1 MRKAYWSGKL
11 TEKTEKTDSKTS
23 LETAEPNRRLTNRQ
37 KEFAK
42 HYIEGRYSN
51 AECARK
57 AGYAEDS
64 AHVQASKLLNGRD
77 FPLVVEHIAEEREA
91 RERKYGVTLI
101 NQLKRFDELSH
112 SAEEAGQFSA
122 AINAE
127 KIRSSLG
134 GLTIDRRETT
144 NVHKY
149 DELSREEITARLAK
163 LREKY
168 PAAFIEGEYSE
179 ATDVETRAEPMAAI
193 EADFTEENPRDED

>member
-1 MRKAYWSGKL
+1 MRKAYWSGIL

>member
-1 MRKAYWSGKL
+1 MTDE
-11 TEKTEKTDSKTS
+11 TEKVDN
-23 LETAEPNRRLTNRQ
+23 ANAVEPVRRLTNRQ
-37 KEFAK
+37 TEFAK
-42 HYIEGRYSN
+42 YYIEGRYSN

-64 AHVQASKLLNGRD
+64 ANVQASKLLNGRD
-77 FPLVVEHIAEEREA
+77 FPLVVEYIAEEREA

-149 DELSREEITARLAK
+149 DDLTREEITARLAK
-163 LREKY
+163 LQEKY
-168 PAAFIEGEYSE
+168 PAAFIEGDYSE
-179 ATDVETRAEPMAAI
+179 VTDVETRTEPMA
-193 EADFTEENPRDED
+193 TLEEKPAAEDTRDED

>member
-1 MRKAYWSGKL
+1 M

-77 FPLVVEHIAEEREA
+77 FPLVVEYIAEEREA

>member
-1 MRKAYWSGKL
+1 MTDE
-11 TEKTEKTDSKTS
+11 TEKVDN
-23 LETAEPNRRLTNRQ
+23 ANAVEPVRRLTNRQ

-64 AHVQASKLLNGRD
+64 ANVQASKLLNGRD
-77 FPLVVEHIAEEREA
+77 FPLVVEYIAEEREA

-149 DELSREEITARLAK
+149 DDLTREEITARLAK
-163 LREKY
+163 LQEKY
-168 PAAFIEGEYSE
+168 PAAFIEGDYSE
-179 ATDVETRAEPMAAI
+179 VTDVETRTEPMA
-193 EADFTEENPRDED
+193 TLEEKPTAEDTRDED

>member
-1 MRKAYWSGKL
+1 MRKAYWSGIL
-11 TEKTEKTDSKTS
+11 TEKTEKIDSKTS

-37 KEFAK
+37 KEFAR

-77 FPLVVEHIAEEREA
+77 FPLVVEYIAEEREA

>member
-1 MRKAYWSGKL
+1 MRKAYWSGNL
-11 TEKTEKTDSKTS
+11 TEKTEKTDSKTAI
-23 LETAEPNRRLTNRQ
+23 ETAEPTRRLTNRQ
-37 KEFAK
+37 KEFAR
-42 HYIEGRYSN
+42 HYIEGRFSN

-64 AHVQASKLLNGRD
+64 ANVQASKLLNGRD
-77 FPLVVEHIAEEREA
+77 FPLVVEYIAEEREA

-112 SAEEAGQFSA
+112 NAEEAGQFSA

-163 LREKY
+163 LQDKY

-179 ATDVETRAEPMAAI
+179 ATDVETRTKPMEAI
-193 EADFTEENPRDED
+193 EAELTTENPHDKD

>member
-1 MRKAYWSGKL
+1 L

>member
-1 MRKAYWSGKL
+1 M
-11 TEKTEKTDSKTS
+11 TEKTEKTDSKTAI
-23 LETAEPNRRLTNRQ
+23 ETAEPTRRLTNRQ
-37 KEFAK
+37 KEFAR
-42 HYIEGRYSN
+42 HYIEGRFSN

-64 AHVQASKLLNGRD
+64 ANVQASKLLNGRD
-77 FPLVVEHIAEEREA
+77 FPLVVEYIAEEREA

-112 SAEEAGQFSA
+112 NAEEAGQFSA

-163 LREKY
+163 LQDKY

-179 ATDVETRAEPMAAI
+179 ATDVETRTKPVEAI
-193 EADFTEENPRDED
+193 EAELTTENPHDKD

>member
-1 MRKAYWSGKL
+1 M
-11 TEKTEKTDSKTS
+11 TEKTEKTDSKTAV
-23 LETAEPNRRLTNRQ
+23 ETAEPTRRLTNRQ
-37 KEFAK
+37 KEFAR
-42 HYIEGRYSN
+42 HYIEGRFSN

-64 AHVQASKLLNGRD
+64 ANVQASKLLNGRD
-77 FPLVVEHIAEEREA
+77 FPLVVEYIAEEREA

-112 SAEEAGQFSA
+112 NAEEAGQFSA

-163 LREKY
+163 LQDKY

-179 ATDVETRAEPMAAI
+179 ATDVETRTKPVEAI
-193 EADFTEENPRDED
+193 EAELTTENPHDKD

>member
-1 MRKAYWSGKL
+1 MRKAYWSGIL
-11 TEKTEKTDSKTS
+11 TEKAEKTVSKN
-23 LETAEPNRRLTNRQ
+23 EVEKAEPTRRLTNRQ

-42 HYIEGRYSN
+42 YYIEGRYSN

-64 AHVQASKLLNGRD
+64 ANVQASKLLNGRD

-91 RERKYGVTLI
+91 RERKYGVTLV

-112 SAEEAGQFSA
+112 AAEEAGQFSA

-149 DELSREEITARLAK
+149 DDLSRDEITARLAK

-179 ATDVETRAEPMAAI
+179 VEDVQTRTESVAAI
-193 EADFTEENPRDED
+193 EAEFTEESPRDED

>member
-1 MRKAYWSGKL
+1 MTDE
-11 TEKTEKTDSKTS
+11 TEKVDN
-23 LETAEPNRRLTNRQ
+23 ANAVEPVRRLTNRQ

-42 HYIEGRYSN
+42 YYIEGRYSN

-64 AHVQASKLLNGRD
+64 ANVQASKLLNGRD
-77 FPLVVEHIAEEREA
+77 FPLVVEYIAEEREA
-91 RERKYGVTLI
+91 RERKYGVTLV

-112 SAEEAGQFSA
+112 AAEEAGQFSA

-149 DELSREEITARLAK
+149 DDLTREEITARLAK
-163 LREKY
+163 LQEKY
-168 PAAFIEGEYSE
+168 PAAFIEGDYSE
-179 ATDVETRAEPMAAI
+179 VTDVETRTEPMA
-193 EADFTEENPRDED
+193 TLEEKPTAEDTRDED

>member
-11 TEKTEKTDSKTS
+11 TEKADKPDSKKEVD
-23 LETAEPNRRLTNRQ
+23 LAEPTRRLTNRQ
-37 KEFAK
+37 KAFAK
-42 HYIEGRYSN
+42 YYIEGRYSN

-64 AHVQASKLLNGRD
+64 ANVQASKLLNGRD

-91 RERKYGVTLI
+91 RERKYGVTLV

-112 SAEEAGQFSA
+112 AAEEAGQFSA

-149 DELSREEITARLAK
+149 DDLTREEITARLAK
-163 LREKY
+163 LQEKY
-168 PAAFIEGEYSE
+168 PAAFIEGDYSE
-179 ATDVETRAEPMAAI
+179 VTDVETRAEPVASI
-193 EADFTEENPRDED
+193 EADFTEESPRDED

>member
-1 MRKAYWSGKL
+1 M
-11 TEKTEKTDSKTS
+11 TEKTEKTDSKTEV
-23 LETAEPNRRLTNRQ
+23 ETAEPTRRLTNRQ
-37 KEFAK
+37 KEFAR

-64 AHVQASKLLNGRD
+64 ANVQASKLLNGRD
-77 FPLVVEHIAEEREA
+77 FPLVVEYIAEQREA

-179 ATDVETRAEPMAAI
+179 VTDVETRAEPMEAI
-193 EADFTEENPRDED
+193 EAELTAEDTRDKD

>member
-1 MRKAYWSGKL
+1 MTDE
-11 TEKTEKTDSKTS
+11 TEKVDN
-23 LETAEPNRRLTNRQ
+23 ANAVEPVRRLTNRQ

-42 HYIEGRYSN
+42 YYIEGRYSN

-64 AHVQASKLLNGRD
+64 ANVQASKLLNGRD
-77 FPLVVEHIAEEREA
+77 FPLVVEYIAEEREA

-179 ATDVETRAEPMAAI
+179 VTDVETRAEPMEAI
-193 EADFTEENPRDED
+193 EAELTAEDTRDED

>member
-1 MRKAYWSGKL
+1 MRKAYWSGIL
-11 TEKTEKTDSKTS
+11 TEKTEKIDSKTS

-37 KEFAK
+37 KEFAR

-77 FPLVVEHIAEEREA
+77 FPLVVEYIAEEREA

-134 GLTIDRRETT
+134 GLTIDRRATT

>member
-1 MRKAYWSGKL
+1 MRKAYWSGIL
-11 TEKTEKTDSKTS
+11 TEKTEKIDSQTS

-37 KEFAK
+37 KEFAR

-77 FPLVVEHIAEEREA
+77 FPLVVEYIAEEREA

>member
-11 TEKTEKTDSKTS
+11 TEKTEKTDSKTKV
-23 LETAEPNRRLTNRQ
+23 ETAEPTRRLTNRQ

-42 HYIEGRYSN
+42 YYIEGRYSN

-64 AHVQASKLLNGRD
+64 ANVQASKLLNGRD
-77 FPLVVEHIAEEREA
+77 FPLVVEYIAEQREA

-179 ATDVETRAEPMAAI
+179 VTDVETRAEPMEAI
-193 EADFTEENPRDED
+193 EAELTAEDTRDKD

>member
-1 MRKAYWSGKL
+1 MTNE
-11 TEKTEKTDSKTS
+11 TEKVDN
-23 LETAEPNRRLTNRQ
+23 ANAIEPVRRLTNRQ

-64 AHVQASKLLNGRD
+64 ANVQASKLLNGRD
-77 FPLVVEHIAEEREA
+77 FPLVVEYIAEEREA

-149 DELSREEITARLAK
+149 DDLTREEITARLAK
-163 LREKY
+163 LQEKY
-168 PAAFIEGEYSE
+168 PAAFIEGDYSE
-179 ATDVETRAEPMAAI
+179 VTDVETRTEPMATL
-193 EADFTEENPRDED
+193 EEKPTTEDTRDED

>member
-1 MRKAYWSGKL
+1 M
-11 TEKTEKTDSKTS
+11 TEKTEKTDSKTEV
-23 LETAEPNRRLTNRQ
+23 ETAEPTRRLTNRQ
-37 KEFAK
+37 KEFAR

-64 AHVQASKLLNGRD
+64 ANVQASKLLNGRD
-77 FPLVVEHIAEEREA
+77 FPLVVEYIAEEREA

-179 ATDVETRAEPMAAI
+179 VTDVETRAEPMEAI
-193 EADFTEENPRDED
+193 EAELTAEDTRDED